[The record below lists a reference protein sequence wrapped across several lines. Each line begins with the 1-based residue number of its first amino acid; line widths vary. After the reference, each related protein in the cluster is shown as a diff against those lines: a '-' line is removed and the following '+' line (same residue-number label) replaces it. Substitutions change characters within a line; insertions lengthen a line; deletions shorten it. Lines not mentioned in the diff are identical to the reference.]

1 MSTIYA
7 LSPKT
12 LYPTSLI
19 IQLLRS
25 IGAVRVWFVKVKTF
39 IYPKQALVLYARMLV
54 LRICMQV
61 LALQT
66 CIQDSVLIGRW
77 KVLAI
82 PIFPTFL

>member
-1 MSTIYA
+1 MSGIDI
-7 LSPKT
+7 LSLKT

-19 IQLLRS
+19 IQFLRG
-25 IGAVRVWFVKVKTF
+25 IDAVRVWFVKVKTF

-54 LRICMQV
+54 LRFGMQV
-61 LALQT
+61 LVLQT
-66 CIQDSVLIGRW
+66 CIQDFVLIGRW

>member
-1 MSTIYA
+1 MSGIYI

-12 LYPTSLI
+12 LYPTSFI
-19 IQLLRS
+19 IHFLRG

-54 LRICMQV
+54 LRIWMQV
-61 LALQT
+61 LVLHID
-66 CIQDSVLIGRW
+66 IQGFAQIGRW